1 METIEG
7 IGETKSI
14 VLKLVILAV
23 VLCFFSLLSAVR
35 AGAQDKDT
43 AVFVQSRTAQPVSL
57 ETMLG
62 DLASYNVVVFGEF
75 HDSQPI
81 HDAELAVLK
90 GLYRQHGANL
100 ALSMEMFERDVQPV
114 MNDYLA
120 GKITEGEFLAASR
133 PWPQYKT
140 AYKPLVE
147 YAKAHH
153 IPVLTGNI
161 PRRIAATYAKSK
173 TLDSIADEDK
183 QYLPNVHRAGSAA
196 YREKFAAV
204 MQGMNTMPGG
214 MKIPPQMVQ
223 PMFMAQCLK
232 DDAMA
237 ESIIQYRQQYPQAV
251 VYHVVGNFHSA
262 GHLGMAEK
270 MAWLQPKTRIAVI
283 DTVHYEKH
291 KDTIR
296 DIAQANA
303 SGGDYLALETAH
315 HEVK

>member
-1 METIEG
+1 MEIIGG

-14 VLKLVILAV
+14 MLKVLVLAA

-35 AGAQDKDT
+35 AWAQDV
-43 AVFVQSRTAQPVSL
+43 AVFVQSRTAQSVSL
-57 ETMLG
+57 SDMTD
-62 DLASYNVVVFGEF
+62 DLAAYDVVIFGEF

-81 HDAELAVLK
+81 HDAELAVLE
-90 GLYRQHGANL
+90 GLYQKHGVNL
-100 ALSMEMFERDVQPV
+100 VLSMEMFERDVQSV

-120 GKITEGEFLAASR
+120 GRITEDEFLAASR
-133 PWPQYKT
+133 PWPQYET
-140 AYKPLVE
+140 AYRPLVE
-147 YAKAHH
+147 FAKGHH
-153 IPVLTGNI
+153 IPVLAGNI
-161 PRRIAATYAKSK
+161 PRRMAAAYVKSK
-173 TLDSIADEDK
+173 TLDTVADQDI

-204 MQGMNTMPGG
+204 MQGMNTAADG

-237 ESIIQYRQQYPQAV
+237 ESIAQYRQQHPQAV

-270 MAWLQPKTRIAVI
+270 LAWLQPQTHIAVI
-283 DTVHYEKH
+283 DTVHYDKH
-291 KDTIR
+291 NDTIR
-296 DIAQANA
+296 GIAQANA
-303 SGGDYLALETAH
+303 SGGEYLALETAH
-315 HEVK
+315 EVK

>member
-1 METIEG
+1 MEVVG
-7 IGETKSI
+7 GVGETKNI
-14 VLKLVILAV
+14 MLKLVVLAA

-35 AGAQDKDT
+35 VLAQDADA

-57 ETMLG
+57 SDMTDKLTAY
-62 DLASYNVVVFGEF
+62 DVVIFGEF

-90 GLYRQHGANL
+90 GLYEKHGANL
-100 ALSMEMFERDVQPV
+100 VLSMEMFERDVQPV

-120 GKITEGEFLAASR
+120 GKITEDEFLAASR
-133 PWPQYKT
+133 PWPQYET
-140 AYKPLVE
+140 AYRPLVE
-147 YAKAHH
+147 FAKGHH
-153 IPVLTGNI
+153 IPVLAGNI
-161 PRRIAATYAKSK
+161 PRRMAAAYVKSK
-173 TLDSIADEDK
+173 TLDTVADQDI

-204 MQGMNTMPGG
+204 MQGMNTAADG

-237 ESIIQYRQQYPQAV
+237 ESIAQYRQQHPQAV

-270 MAWLQPKTRIAVI
+270 LAWLQPQTHIAVI
-283 DTVHYEKH
+283 DTVHYDKH
-291 KDTIR
+291 NDTIR
-296 DIAQANA
+296 GIAQANA
-303 SGGDYLALETAH
+303 SGGEYLALETAH
-315 HEVK
+315 EVK

>member
-237 ESIIQYRQQYPQAV
+237 ESIIQYRQQHPQAV

>member
-23 VLCFFSLLSAVR
+23 VLCFFSLLSTVR
-35 AGAQDKDT
+35 AGAQDTDM

-62 DLASYNVVVFGEF
+62 DLASYDVVVFGEF

-90 GLYRQHGANL
+90 GLYRQNGANL

-237 ESIIQYRQQYPQAV
+237 ESIIQYRQQHPQAV

-291 KDTIR
+291 KDAIR
-296 DIAQANA
+296 GIAQANA

>member
-7 IGETKSI
+7 IGEKKSI

-35 AGAQDKDT
+35 AWAQDADT
-43 AVFVQSRTAQPVSL
+43 AVFVQSRTAQPVPL
-57 ETMLG
+57 ETMLS
-62 DLASYNVVVFGEF
+62 DLASYDVVVFGEF

-100 ALSMEMFERDVQPV
+100 VLSMEMFERDVQPV

-120 GKITEGEFLAASR
+120 GKITEAEFLAASR
-133 PWPQYKT
+133 PWPQYET

-147 YAKAHH
+147 FAKAHH

-161 PRRIAATYAKSK
+161 PRRIAAAYAKSK

-237 ESIIQYRQQYPQAV
+237 ESIIQYRQQHPQAV

-296 DIAQANA
+296 NIAQANA